1 MPKRSC
7 VSISRSATI
16 SAVARPSAR
25 PKAPRDKTRRRD
37 AVTEKNVRKG
47 TVGFVG
53 LGTMGREMALNLLKA
68 GYTVHAY
75 DVRMEAVDDLLRHGA
90 IGAENLAD
98 ATTDADIVISM
109 LPDTPQVEEI
119 VYGEDGLLAL
129 PPRGC
134 LFVDMS
140 TISPVAVRRMHAD
153 LRAKG
158 IAFLDAPVSGG
169 PVGAKSAT
177 LSIMAGGD
185 KDAFLAAE
193 PYFRAMGTTIT
204 HVGEAGAGQTVKLCN
219 QLVCAI
225 NIQAV
230 CEALALGRAS
240 GVALD
245 TLRTVLLGGS
255 AASWMLDKLGPA
267 MIAGD
272 ASAGFRID
280 LMLKDLRLVQEQ
292 ALSLSVPLPG
302 TALVTS
308 QYVEASAHGE
318 GTNGNQALFRV
329 YDRMTNQA
337 AA

>member
-1 MPKRSC
+1 M
-7 VSISRSATI
+7 TL
-16 SAVARPSAR
+16 
-25 PKAPRDKTRRRD
+25 DQEQGDTMRRNEQN
-37 AVTEKNVRKG
+37 A

-68 GYTVHAY
+68 GFAVCAY
-75 DVRMEAVDDLLRHGA
+75 DVRKEAIDDLVTQGA
-90 IGAENLAD
+90 TGAESPAD
-98 ATTDADIVISM
+98 AARDADIVISM

-119 VYGEDGLLAL
+119 IYGEGGLLAS
-129 PPRGC
+129 PPRGR
-134 LFVDMS
+134 LLVDMS

-153 LRAKG
+153 LKAAG
-158 IAFLDAPVSGG
+158 VEFLDAPVSGG
-169 PVGAKSAT
+169 PVGAKNAS
-177 LSIMAGGD
+177 LSIMVGGD
-185 KDAFLAAE
+185 RDAFLRAE

-204 HVGEAGAGQTVKLCN
+204 HVGDAGAGQTVKLCN
-219 QLVCAI
+219 QLVCGINLQAI
-225 NIQAV
+225 

-240 GVALD
+240 GVDLEQ
-245 TLRTVLLGGS
+245 LRNVLLGGS

-308 QYVEASAHGE
+308 QYVEARAHGE

-337 AA
+337 AT

>member
-1 MPKRSC
+1 MGRNEQN
-7 VSISRSATI
+7 A
-16 SAVARPSAR
+16 
-25 PKAPRDKTRRRD
+25 
-37 AVTEKNVRKG
+37 

-68 GYTVHAY
+68 GFAVCTY
-75 DVRMEAVDDLLRHGA
+75 DVRKEAVDDLVTQGA
-90 IGAENLAD
+90 TGVGSPAD
-98 ATTDADIVISM
+98 AARDADIVISM

-119 VYGEDGLLAL
+119 IYAEGGLLAS
-129 PPRGC
+129 PPRGR
-134 LFVDMS
+134 LLVDMS

-153 LRAKG
+153 LKAAG
-158 IAFLDAPVSGG
+158 VEFLDAPVSGG
-169 PVGAKSAT
+169 PVGAKNAS
-177 LSIMAGGD
+177 LSIMVGGD
-185 KDAFLAAE
+185 RDSFLRAE
-193 PYFRAMGTTIT
+193 PYFHAMGTTIT

-225 NIQAV
+225 NIQAI

-240 GVALD
+240 GVDLD
-245 TLRTVLLGGS
+245 QLRNVLLGGS

-308 QYVEASAHGE
+308 QYVEARAHGE

-337 AA
+337 AT